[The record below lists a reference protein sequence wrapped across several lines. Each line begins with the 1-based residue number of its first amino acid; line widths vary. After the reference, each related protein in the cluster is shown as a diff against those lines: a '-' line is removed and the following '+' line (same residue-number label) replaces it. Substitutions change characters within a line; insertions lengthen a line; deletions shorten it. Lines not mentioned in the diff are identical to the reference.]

1 MSDDELIER
10 VANELRRPVRM
21 DPALDARVMATVHA
35 LPRYRAERARGWWA
49 WLTQSRTVRVSPL
62 GALAAAA
69 AILVAAII
77 VVPAVVLDGSAPRLT
92 ARAPGDPEARA
103 ASQGTSSDSTHVV
116 QFVFVAPTAHS
127 VSLVGDFN
135 NWELDATP
143 LAAGPGRAVWTVKLR
158 LPNGRH
164 RYAFVVD
171 DSTWAADPAAPPA
184 AGDDFG
190 MPSSVLTVTGSSS

>member
-10 VANELRRPVRM
+10 AAEALRRPMPM
-21 DPALDARVMATVHA
+21 DPAVDARVMATVHA
-35 LPRYRAERARGWWA
+35 LPRHRQAPARGWWS

-69 AILVAAII
+69 AVLIA
-77 VVPAVVLDGSAPRLT
+77 AVVVVPRLT
-92 ARAPGDPEARA
+92 PTTGSDPVTAVVQPPA
-103 ASQGTSSDSTHVV
+103 AERFGSTASDSTHVV
-116 QFVFVAPTAHS
+116 QFVFVAPRARS

-135 NWELDATP
+135 NWEMDATP
-143 LAAGPGRAVWTVKLR
+143 LAAGPARSVWTVQLR

-190 MPSSVLTVTGSSS
+190 MPSSVVTVTGSSS

>member
-10 VANELRRPVRM
+10 AAEELRRPVRM
-21 DPALDARVMATVHA
+21 DPAVDARVMATVHA
-35 LPRYRAERARGWWA
+35 LPRHRTARSGRAWLA
-49 WLTQSRTVRVSPL
+49 WLTQPQTVRFSPL
-62 GALAAAA
+62 GAMAAMAV
-69 AILVAAII
+69 LVAA
-77 VVPAVVLDGSAPRLT
+77 VVLVPRLS
-92 ARAPGDPEARA
+92 PDDGVERA
-103 ASQGTSSDSTHVV
+103 AETSASSEIEHPGSDSTHMV

-143 LAAGPGRAVWTVKLR
+143 LSAGPSRSVWTVR
-158 LPNGRH
+158 LPLANGRH

-171 DSTWAADPAAPPA
+171 DSTWAADPSAPPA

-190 MPSSVLTVTGSSS
+190 VPSSVITVAERSS

>member
-1 MSDDELIER
+1 
-10 VANELRRPVRM
+10 M

-35 LPRYRAERARGWWA
+35 LPPHRAPQRGRTWWA
-49 WLTQSRTVRVSPL
+49 WLTQPQTVRFSPL
-62 GALAAAA
+62 GAMAVLAVLAA
-69 AILVAAII
+69 
-77 VVPAVVLDGSAPRLT
+77 VVVIPRL
-92 ARAPGDPEARA
+92 APDEGAGRVAMTSEPEAELIA
-103 ASQGTSSDSTHVV
+103 VSDSTHMV

-143 LAAGPGRAVWTVKLR
+143 LSAGPSRSVWTVR
-158 LPNGRH
+158 LPLANGRH

-171 DSTWAADPAAPPA
+171 DSTWAADPSAPPA

-190 MPSSVLTVTGSSS
+190 VPSSVITVAERSS